1 MKNTIL
7 FFILLAA
14 ACIHAAPIRILTTTT
29 DLKSITQ
36 MLTGDLAE
44 VTSLTTGK
52 EDPHDLTSR
61 PSFVVKARQADMW
74 IRIGLELEIG
84 WESAVLRD
92 SRNRRIQVGAPG
104 HLDVS
109 QGVEP
114 LDVPDANTGREAGDV
129 HPHGNPHYWLDPLN
143 GRIIAHNIA
152 TRLMTLFPE
161 HKETFAKNLSLF
173 EKKLDERMFGKNLV
187 AKMESGEKLWLMTIR
202 GELDKYLQDNNLK
215 ADDDCWLGRLAPF
228 RNAPVATYHRSWLY
242 FLRRFNFQ
250 LAGEL
255 EPKPGIPPSAKHLLS
270 LVDTFKQKGVRVIL
284 QEPFYSLKAA
294 QLLSSRMGVQIVVC
308 PNCVNGGDGCDDY
321 FEMMDNLV
329 AKLGDVLAK

>member
-1 MKNTIL
+1 MKKTIL
-7 FFILLAA
+7 LIILAA
-14 ACIHAAPIRILTTTT
+14 TCMQAAPIHILTTTT

-36 MLTGDLAE
+36 MLTGGLAE

-61 PSFVVKARQADMW
+61 PSFVVKARQADLW

-114 LDVPDANTGREAGDV
+114 LDIPAAHVGREAGDV
-129 HPHGNPHYWLDPLN
+129 HPLGNPHYWLDPLN

-152 TRLMTLFPE
+152 TRLMALFPE
-161 HKETFAKNLSLF
+161 HKETFAANLHRF
-173 EKKLDERMFGKNLV
+173 EQELDERMFGKNLV
-187 AKMESGEKLWLMTIR
+187 AKAGSGEKLWLLAAH
-202 GELDKYLQDNNLK
+202 GELDKFLKDNNLK
-215 ADDDCWLGRLAPF
+215 ADVDSWYGRLTPYHGAPI
-228 RNAPVATYHRSWLY
+228 ATYHRSWLY
-242 FLRRFNFQ
+242 FIRRFNLQ

-270 LVDTFKQKGVRVIL
+270 LVDSFKEKGVHVIL

-294 QLLSSRMGVQIVVC
+294 QLLSSRMGAQIVVC

-321 FEMMDNLV
+321 FKMMDNLV
-329 AKLGDVLAK
+329 VKLSGALSK

>member
-1 MKNTIL
+1 MKNIIFL
-7 FFILLAA
+7 CLLLAA
-14 ACIHAAPIRILTTTT
+14 SCIHAAPIRILTTTT

-44 VTSLTTGK
+44 VTSLITGK

-109 QGVEP
+109 QGVDP
-114 LDVPDANTGREAGDV
+114 LDVPDAHVGREAGDV
-129 HPHGNPHYWLDPLN
+129 HPLGNPHYWLDPLN

-152 TRLMTLFPE
+152 TRLITLFPE
-161 HKETFAKNLSLF
+161 HKDTFTANLHRF
-173 EKKLDERMFGKNLV
+173 EQQLDERMFGKNLV
-187 AKMESGEKLWLMTIR
+187 GKAESGEKLWLMTIR
-202 GELDKYLQDNNLK
+202 GELDKYLQDNKLE
-215 ADDDCWLGRLAPF
+215 ADSDSWLGRLAPF
-228 RNAPVATYHRSWLY
+228 RNAPIATYHRSWLY
-242 FLRRFNFQ
+242 FLHRFNFQ

-270 LVDTFKQKGVRVIL
+270 LTDTFKQKGVRVIL

-329 AKLGDVLAK
+329 AKLGDALAK

>member
-1 MKNTIL
+1 MKNIIFL
-7 FFILLAA
+7 CLLLAA
-14 ACIHAAPIRILTTTT
+14 SCIHAAPIRILTTTT

-109 QGVEP
+109 QGIEP
-114 LDVPDANTGREAGDV
+114 LDVPTSNTGREAGDV

-161 HKETFAKNLSLF
+161 HKETFAANLRSF
-173 EKKLDERMFGKNLV
+173 EQELDERMFGKDLI
-187 AKMESGEKLWLMTIR
+187 AKAGSGEKLWLMSTR
-202 GELDKYLQDNNLK
+202 GELDKFLQDNQIK
-215 ADDDCWLGRLAPF
+215 ADNGSWYGKLAPY
-228 RNAPVATYHRSWLY
+228 RGAPIATYHRSWLY
-242 FLRRFNFQ
+242 FIRRFNLQ
-250 LAGEL
+250 LAGEI
-255 EPKPGIPPSAKHLLS
+255 EPKPGIPPSGKHLLS
-270 LVDTFKQKGVRVIL
+270 LVDTFKEKGVRVIL

-294 QLLSSRMGVQIVVC
+294 QLLSSRMGARIVVC

-321 FEMMDNLV
+321 FKVMDNLV
-329 AKLGDVLAK
+329 SKLSDALSK